1 MKMDET
7 NFLREI
13 VDDDITPKKRKLDEF
28 SDLHEINGEDG
39 LDYEVDYL
47 YGKDLWKKESK

>member
-1 MKMDET
+1 MDDK
-7 NFLREI
+7 NCLREI
-13 VDDDITPKKRKLDEF
+13 VDDEITPKRKKLEEF
-28 SDLHEINGEDG
+28 SDLHEINSEDG

>member
-1 MKMDET
+1 MDDK

-13 VDDDITPKKRKLDEF
+13 VDDEITPKRKKLEEF
-28 SDLHEINGEDG
+28 GDLHEINSEDG

-47 YGKDLWKKESK
+47 YGKDFWKKESK